1 MTSEF
6 DIDAVTRNAVSLGI
20 ILTEADEG
28 TDHYEQ
34 WAACVMQAQL
44 HFDQSEHQ
52 LCQVMID
59 EANRVAIPPREA
71 APGVKKP
78 KKPKRP
84 ATKPDDD
91 YLTDAEY
98 AELQGEID
106 ATESLKPSRPK
117 KHCERYDPDDDI
129 PF

>member
-34 WAACVMQAQL
+34 WAAHVMQAQL

-59 EANRVAIPPREA
+59 GANRVAIPPREA
-71 APGVKKP
+71 ARGA

-84 ATKPDDD
+84 ATKPDQVVDD
-91 YLTDAEY
+91 HYLTDAEY
-98 AELQGEID
+98 AQLQKEIE
-106 ATESLKPSRPK
+106 A
-117 KHCERYDPDDDI
+117 
-129 PF
+129 